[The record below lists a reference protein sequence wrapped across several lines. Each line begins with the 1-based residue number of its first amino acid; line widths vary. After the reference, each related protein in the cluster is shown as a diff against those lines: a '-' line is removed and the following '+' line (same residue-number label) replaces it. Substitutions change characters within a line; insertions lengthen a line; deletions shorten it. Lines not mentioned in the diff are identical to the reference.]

1 MVIGKSTR
9 WNVTERASNILPC
22 QYLLANEIEITKPRL
37 GFKGSYG
44 SIHGTCHCPLCQMF
58 IFTRMQFAYDKSKFH
73 VSFWRS
79 LSWKIPTFLVTSPTQ
94 TWKITWDAVH
104 SPSPWCLVE
113 NRTCAPLRGHLSI
126 DSCCILRKSDYF
138 SSIWS
143 WTFSLY
149 KTIFRTNLSGGFLTC
164 LANLLKSPRN
174 ESGRRDGAWSLPTLC
189 AFLCPNN
196 HCDLLFVFLAHVNH
210 SAGYQHL
217 PESF

>member
-1 MVIGKSTR
+1 MVHATVLFVRCSYLRACSSLVIGLNFMSHFDDRSPGRLTHFSWQVPLKFGKSH
-9 WNVTERASNILPC
+9 EM
-22 QYLLANEIEITKPRL
+22 Q
-37 GFKGSYG
+37 
-44 SIHGTCHCPLCQMF
+44 SIHLLHGVLSKTGHVRRCVVICP
-58 IFTRMQFAYDKSKFH
+58 
-73 VSFWRS
+73 
-79 LSWKIPTFLVTSPTQ
+79 
-94 TWKITWDAVH
+94 
-104 SPSPWCLVE
+104 
-113 NRTCAPLRGHLSI
+113 SI
-126 DSCCILRKSDYF
+126 GCCILRKSDYF